1 MENKRCEKIKLGI
14 CAMEKKVKS
23 THMQNILNGLKQFEE
38 MIIITFTEEII
49 FNEEI
54 ENWPIVDAL
63 IIFYSDGFPYKKGQK
78 YVHLRKPF
86 LINDFDMQKVFWD
99 RREVLQIL
107 KEENILTPKN
117 IIVDRGD
124 VIDNDS
130 EIKTKLNDSAEI
142 EKMIQ
147 EQINFQ
153 ETLLSNRDSLS
164 SSENFSNEEEDFE
177 NINNNEIL
185 KQINP
190 FDNNHNNNN
199 DNNNEN
205 ENEESNLNDSLNEF
219 DDHIEYK
226 GKKLY
231 KPFVEKPFNG
241 DDHNIYIYYPPNHG
255 GGSKRLFR
263 KTKDLCSFFFPREN
277 KIRRNHSFVYEE
289 FLQTDGFDI
298 KVYTIGPE
306 YAHAEARKS
315 PSLDG
320 KVQRSSEGKE
330 IRYPI
335 NLTPEEKEYAKK
347 IVERFKQNICG
358 FDILRAK
365 GKSYVCDVNG
375 WSFVKGNKKY
385 YEDCVELLRKIILEK
400 LNIDLY
406 LKRPNVFPKKVPMYK
421 ALKLPKVNQEELV
434 SVVAVFRH
442 ADRSPKQKMKLVV
455 EDEEILDLFDKFKK
469 EEDDEEEK
477 KMNKKKKK
485 EIKEIKLKK
494 PKELKYILEL
504 VRSILK
510 KNNIDEDSLTQTNN
524 NFFFKLFQIK
534 MILEKN
540 PDFEGMTRKIQ
551 LKPLETKIIK
561 RGKKKDIIKVTKAL
575 MILKWGGNLTHAG
588 IEQAKLLGNTFRVQM
603 YPSTDGSGLLRLHS
617 TYRHDLKCYSS
628 EEGRCLMTAASFL
641 QGLLQLDGPIIPIIS
656 SMVRKDDET
665 AKILDVTSSQIPEVK
680 EVIKKE
686 ISQCL
691 NYNGDIRS
699 KFQEMFSKNDIY
711 RDFQCKNSQ
720 DEINAEDKNC
730 DSNHK
735 EDNNILKNNIG
746 NGNNIN
752 NNIGIINV
760 NSIYNDLNEK
770 NNEKAN
776 DDLLNVQKNKS
787 NYSNDSGFN
796 IENENLDPYPV
807 YSLMDKI
814 QNPYQRMKIILNLI
828 NKLIVHIMS
837 FLSKKEI
844 ESDIDTYYITSSLSI
859 QKRPPSS
866 TNLPDLKKEKKE
878 AEETKKIEEDKKKIE
893 EIKKIEEEKKKIEE
907 KKEIEEEKKKI
918 EETKEKEK
926 EKISIKSPKKSSNR
940 IKFASVADL
949 VNLESPK
956 RIKTVN
962 TLSNLSMGEY
972 NIIAIDFTKRIP
984 HDCEDEKIILIYKR
998 YIKLRKDFYDE
1009 EKDNFDVTK
1018 IPDIYDNVK
1027 YDIIHNKELLNEST
1041 YELFNQIVLISNF
1054 ILPFEY
1060 GITIKEKMNIGLKI
1074 IRPLLTKIYKDLIW
1088 WNYSNPYLTLKNQI
1102 EESERGYSG
1111 LDQSSLESSDIKST
1125 WRHVKTRFYFTCS
1138 SHMYSLL
1145 NLLVYGYNSFLLGN
1159 NKKVLNELRNI
1170 LDLDYCSHIIFRLFE
1185 NLNLDVNHPK
1195 RFRLELIMSPGSSK
1209 DPRSADDDH
1218 LINVS
1223 PWIILNNH
1231 LTLNQVKEY
1240 FSQFTEDLI

>member
-1 MENKRCEKIKLGI
+1 MENKRFEKIKLGI

-49 FNEEI
+49 FNKEI

-177 NINNNEIL
+177 NINNNDIL

-190 FDNNHNNNN
+190 FDHNNNNN

-421 ALKLPKVNQEELV
+421 TLKLPKVKQEELV

-477 KMNKKKKK
+477 KKNKKKKK

-524 NFFFKLFQIK
+524 NFFFKLFQIQ

-561 RGKKKDIIKVTKAL
+561 RGKKKEIIKVTKAL

-656 SMVRKDDET
+656 SMVRKDDDT

-711 RDFQCKNSQ
+711 RDFQCENSQ
-720 DEINAEDKNC
+720 DEINTEDKNC

-746 NGNNIN
+746 NGNNVS
-752 NNIGIINV
+752 NNIAIING

-770 NNEKAN
+770 NNEKTN
-776 DDLLNVQKNKS
+776 DDLLNIQKNKS
-787 NYSNDSGFN
+787 NISNDSGFN

-814 QNPYQRMKIILNLI
+814 HNPYQRMKIILNLI

-926 EKISIKSPKKSSNR
+926 ISIKSPKKSSNR

-998 YIKLRKDFYDE
+998 YIKLRKDFFDE

-1041 YELFNQIVLISNF
+1041 YELFNQIVLVSNF

>member
-711 RDFQCKNSQ
+711 RDFQCENSQ

-893 EIKKIEEEKKKIEE
+893 EIKK
-907 KKEIEEEKKKI
+907 IEEEKKKI

>member
-699 KFQEMFSKNDIY
+699 KFQENIY

>member
-1 MENKRCEKIKLGI
+1 
-14 CAMEKKVKS
+14 MEKKVKS

-190 FDNNHNNNN
+190 FANNHNNNN

>member
-190 FDNNHNNNN
+190 FANNHNNNN

-711 RDFQCKNSQ
+711 RDFQCENSQ
-720 DEINAEDKNC
+720 DEINTEDKNC

>member
-177 NINNNEIL
+177 NINNNDIL

-190 FDNNHNNNN
+190 FDHNNNNN

-421 ALKLPKVNQEELV
+421 TLKLPKVKQEELV

-477 KMNKKKKK
+477 KKNKKKKK

-524 NFFFKLFQIK
+524 NFFFKLFQIQ

-561 RGKKKDIIKVTKAL
+561 RGKKKEIIKVTKAL

-656 SMVRKDDET
+656 SMVRKDDDT

-711 RDFQCKNSQ
+711 RDFQCENSQ
-720 DEINAEDKNC
+720 DEINTEDKNC

-746 NGNNIN
+746 NGNNVS
-752 NNIGIINV
+752 NNIAIING

-770 NNEKAN
+770 NNEKTN
-776 DDLLNVQKNKS
+776 DDLLNIQKNKS
-787 NYSNDSGFN
+787 NISNDSGFN

-837 FLSKKEI
+837 FLSQKEI

-878 AEETKKIEEDKKKIE
+878 EEDKKKIE

-918 EETKEKEK
+918 EETKEK

-998 YIKLRKDFYDE
+998 YIKLRKDFFDE

-1041 YELFNQIVLISNF
+1041 YELFNQIVLVSNF

>member
-1 MENKRCEKIKLGI
+1 
-14 CAMEKKVKS
+14 MEKKVKS

-190 FDNNHNNNN
+190 FANNHNNNN

-746 NGNNIN
+746 NGNNIS

-878 AEETKKIEEDKKKIE
+878 AEET
-893 EIKKIEEEKKKIEE
+893 KKIEEEKKKIEE

>member
-1 MENKRCEKIKLGI
+1 MENKRFEKIKLGI

-49 FNEEI
+49 FNKEI

-177 NINNNEIL
+177 NINNNDIL

-190 FDNNHNNNN
+190 FDHNNNNN

-477 KMNKKKKK
+477 KKNKKKKK

-524 NFFFKLFQIK
+524 NFFFKLFQIQ

-561 RGKKKDIIKVTKAL
+561 RGKKKEIIKVTKAL

-656 SMVRKDDET
+656 SMVRKDDDT

-711 RDFQCKNSQ
+711 RDFQCENSQ
-720 DEINAEDKNC
+720 DEINTEDKNC

-746 NGNNIN
+746 NGNNVS
-752 NNIGIINV
+752 NNIAIING

-770 NNEKAN
+770 NNEKTN
-776 DDLLNVQKNKS
+776 DDLLNIQKNKS
-787 NYSNDSGFN
+787 NISNDSGFN

-814 QNPYQRMKIILNLI
+814 HNPYQRMKIILNLI

-926 EKISIKSPKKSSNR
+926 ISIKSPKKSSNR

-998 YIKLRKDFYDE
+998 YIKLRKDFFDE

-1041 YELFNQIVLISNF
+1041 YELFNQIVLVSNF